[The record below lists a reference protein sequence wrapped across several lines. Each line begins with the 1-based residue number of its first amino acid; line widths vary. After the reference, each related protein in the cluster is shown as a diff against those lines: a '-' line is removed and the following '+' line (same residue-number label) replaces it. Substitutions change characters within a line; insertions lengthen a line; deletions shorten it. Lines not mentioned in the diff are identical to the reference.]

1 MKHYISLF
9 IFMSLLLL
17 SSCGMENLVT
27 DGGGDSDI
35 ISFDVEGPDAGRDSQ
50 NVSTRASELKSLP
63 DFKVYA
69 YDASSGKPVIDGKV
83 FSADGT
89 SKDGTAYYWPK
100 SGSVTFY
107 AFAPAD
113 NSSVAFNTSSK
124 TLTYTAPAAQGS
136 QQDVIYATATK
147 SRPADGKVSLAFKH
161 ATAALSVSWSRAG
174 DLPSTTTVSV
184 SNVKVCNVKQTGTL
198 SFGSGMTAGGSNISS
213 DLGTSDLGTSG
224 LMMVA
229 PQATSPWTSGAFTS
243 SSGSYLAVSCKVNA
257 NGSYVVG
264 SASADG
270 TVYYPLS
277 QALTAGTATTVKLV
291 FGTKQSDGSRTF
303 GYDANGTRISQSDAK
318 EPVPGAVDLGLSVKW
333 ASCNLGA
340 SKPEEYG
347 KYYAWAATTG
357 YASSESHDFSWANT
371 PYCNDGNYNSWSKYT
386 SGNATLESSD
396 DAATVNLGGS
406 WRMPTHAE
414 WQELSSKCT
423 WTWTSQNGING
434 YKVSASNGNWIFLPA
449 AGYRY
454 GTSSSGVGSYGRYWS
469 SQVFSS
475 YVYGAWNMYFYSGNR
490 NPDNYSHRYYGF
502 SVRPV
507 CP

>member
-9 IFMSLLLL
+9 VFMSLLLL
-17 SSCGMENLVT
+17 SSCGMENLVS

-35 ISFDVEGPDAGRDSQ
+35 ISFDVEGPDAGRDTL
-50 NVSTRASELKSLP
+50 NVSTRASKLTSLP

-69 YDASSGKPVIDGKV
+69 YDDASGTAVINGKV

-100 SGSVTFY
+100 NGYVTFY
-107 AFAPAD
+107 AFAPAA
-113 NSSVAFNTSSK
+113 NSSVVFNTSSK
-124 TLTYTAPAAQGS
+124 TLTYTAPASPAS
-136 QQDVIYATATK
+136 QQDVIYATTATK
-147 SRPADGKVSLAFKH
+147 SRPADGKVALAFKH
-161 ATAALSVSWSRAG
+161 ATAALAVTWSRAS

-213 DLGTSDLGTSG
+213 DLGTSG
-224 LMMVA
+224 LMMLA
-229 PQATSPWTSGAFTS
+229 PQTTSPWTSGAFS

-257 NGSYVVG
+257 NGTYVVG

-277 QALTAGTATTVKLV
+277 QSLMAATATTVNLV

-303 GYDANGTRISQSDAK
+303 GYNASGTRVSHSDSK
-318 EPVPGAVDLGLSVKW
+318 EPMPAAVDLGLGVKW

-371 PYCNDGNYNSWSKYT
+371 PYCINGNYNNWGKYT
-386 SGNATLESSD
+386 SGNATLEYSD

-449 AGYRY
+449 AGYR
-454 GTSSSGVGSYGRYWS
+454 GGASSNGVGSSGYYWS
-469 SQVFSS
+469 SQVYSS
-475 YVYGAWNMYFYSGNR
+475 DVYGAWNMNFYSGPR
-490 NPDNYSHRYYGF
+490 NPDDYTYRYVGF

>member
-17 SSCGMENLVT
+17 SSCGMENLVS

-35 ISFDVEGPDAGRDSQ
+35 IRFDVACPDTAEGSRGAF
-50 NVSTRASELKSLP
+50 TRASKLTSLP

-69 YDASSGKPVIDGKV
+69 YDASGTAVINGKV
-83 FSADGT
+83 FTANGT

-100 SGSVTFY
+100 TGNVTFY
-107 AFAPAD
+107 AFAPAS
-113 NSSVAFNTSSK
+113 NGSVVFNTTSK

-147 SRPADGKVSLAFKH
+147 SRPTDGKVALAFKH

-213 DLGTSDLGTSG
+213 DLGTSG

-229 PQATSPWTSGAFTS
+229 PQATSPWKNGAFTS
-243 SSGSYLAVSCKVNA
+243 SSGSYLAVSCKVIA

-291 FGTKQSDGSRTF
+291 FGTKQSNGSRTF
-303 GYDANGTRISQSDAK
+303 GYDANGTRISH
-318 EPVPGAVDLGLSVKW
+318 VPGAVDLGLSVKW
-333 ASCNLGA
+333 ASCNLNG
-340 SKPEEYG
+340 
-347 KYYAWAATTG
+347 
-357 YASSESHDFSWANT
+357 
-371 PYCNDGNYNSWSKYT
+371 NSWSKYT

-406 WRMPTHAE
+406 WRMPTHKE
-414 WQELSSKCT
+414 WQDLYNECT
-423 WTWTSQNGING
+423 WTWTTLNGVNG
-434 YKVSASNGNWIFLPA
+434 YKVSSKKNNNSIFLPA

-454 GTSSSGVGSYGRYWS
+454 GTSYAYVGSDGLYWS
-469 SQVFSS
+469 SQVYSS
-475 YVYGAWNMYFYSGNR
+475 GVYSAVRHALQFGRPQSRQRRQPLLRVLRQAGLPVNSLSQTRTKAIIKKR
-490 NPDNYSHRYYGF
+490 NDVYPL
-502 SVRPV
+502 
-507 CP
+507 

>member
-1 MKHYISLF
+1 MQHYTSLF
-9 IFMSLLLL
+9 ICVFLLLL
-17 SSCGMENLVT
+17 SSCGMENLVA

-100 SGSVTFY
+100 NGNVTFY
-107 AFAPAD
+107 AFAPAS
-113 NSSVAFNTSSK
+113 NGSVVFNTSSK

-136 QQDVIYATATK
+136 QQDVIYATTTK
-147 SRPADGKVSLAFKH
+147 FRPADGKVSLAFKH
-161 ATAALSVSWSRAG
+161 ATAALAVTWSRAG
-174 DLPSTTTVSV
+174 DLPLTTTVSV

-213 DLGTSDLGTSG
+213 DLGTSG
-224 LMMVA
+224 LMMLA
-229 PQATSPWTSGAFTS
+229 PQTTSPWTSGAFTS

-257 NGSYVVG
+257 NGTYVVG

-277 QALTAGTATTVKLV
+277 QSLTAATATTVNLV

-303 GYDANGTRISQSDAK
+303 GYNASGTRVSHSDSK
-318 EPVPGAVDLGLSVKW
+318 EPMPGAVDLGLSVKW

-357 YASSESHDFSWANT
+357 YASSQSHDFSWKYT
-371 PYCNDGNYNSWSKYT
+371 PYCNDSNGNSWSKYT

-396 DAATVNLGGS
+396 DAARVNLGGS

-414 WQELSSKCT
+414 WQELNNNCT
-423 WTWTSQNGING
+423 WDWIKLSGVYG
-434 YKVSASNGNWIFLPA
+434 YKVTSKKNNNSIFLPA

-454 GTSSSGVGSYGRYWS
+454 GTCSYFVGSYGDYWS
-469 SQVFSS
+469 SQVYSS
-475 YVYGAWNMYFYSGNR
+475 NVFGAWNMYFHSGSR
-490 NPDNYSHRYYGF
+490 NPDSGYNRCCGF

>member
-17 SSCGMENLVT
+17 SSCGMENLVS

-35 ISFDVEGPDAGRDSQ
+35 IRFDVACPDTAEGSRGAF
-50 NVSTRASELKSLP
+50 TRASKLTSLP

-69 YDASSGKPVIDGKV
+69 YNASGTAVINGKV
-83 FSADGT
+83 FTANGT

-100 SGSVTFY
+100 TGNVTFY
-107 AFAPAD
+107 AFAPAS
-113 NSSVAFNTSSK
+113 NGSVVFNTSSK

-147 SRPADGKVSLAFKH
+147 SRPTDGKVSLAFKH

-213 DLGTSDLGTSG
+213 DLGASG
-224 LMMVA
+224 LMMLA
-229 PQATSPWTSGAFTS
+229 PQTTSPWKNGAFTS

-277 QALTAGTATTVKLV
+277 QALTAGRATTVNLV

-303 GYDANGTRISQSDAK
+303 GYNANGTRVSQSDAK
-318 EPVPGAVDLGLSVKW
+318 EPVPSAVDLGLSVKW
-333 ASCNLGA
+333 ASFNLGA

-371 PYCNDGNYNSWSKYT
+371 PYCTNPSNPSSSSSWSKYN
-386 SGNATLESSD
+386 SGDAKLESAG

-434 YKVSASNGNWIFLPA
+434 YKVVSASNGNWIFLPA

-454 GTSSSGVGSYGRYWS
+454 GTGSNDVGSNGNYWS
-469 SQVFSS
+469 SQVYSS
-475 YVYGAWNMYFYSGNR
+475 RVVNAWDMLFGSGGR
-490 NPDNYSHRYYGF
+490 NPDDYSYRYNGF
-502 SVRPV
+502 SV
-507 CP
+507 

>member
-17 SSCGMENLVT
+17 SSCGMENLVS

-35 ISFDVEGPDAGRDSQ
+35 IRFDVACLDTAEGLRGAF
-50 NVSTRASELKSLP
+50 TRASKLTSLP

-69 YDASSGKPVIDGKV
+69 YNASGTAVINGKV
-83 FSADGT
+83 FTANGT

-100 SGSVTFY
+100 TGNVTFY
-107 AFAPAD
+107 AFAPAS
-113 NSSVAFNTSSK
+113 NGSVVFNTTSK

-147 SRPADGKVSLAFKH
+147 SRPTDGKVALVFKH
-161 ATAALSVSWSRAG
+161 ATAALSVSWSRAS

-213 DLGTSDLGTSG
+213 DLGTSG

-229 PQATSPWTSGAFTS
+229 PQATSPWKNGAFTS
-243 SSGSYLAVSCKVNA
+243 SSGSYLAVSCKVIA

-277 QALTAGTATTVKLV
+277 QALTAGRATTVNLV

-303 GYDANGTRISQSDAK
+303 GYNANGTRISQSDAK
-318 EPVPGAVDLGLSVKW
+318 EPVPSAVDLGLSVKW

-347 KYYAWAATTG
+347 KYYAWAGTTG
-357 YASSESHDFSWANT
+357 YASGESHDFSWANT

-406 WRMPTHAE
+406 WRMPTHDE
-414 WQELSSKCT
+414 WKELNDNCT
-423 WTWTSQNGING
+423 WEWTKRSDVYG
-434 YKVSASNGNWIFLPA
+434 YKVTSKKNNNSIFLPA

-454 GTSSSGVGSYGRYWS
+454 GTSSDVVGSYGFYWS
-469 SQVFSS
+469 SQVYSS
-475 YVYGAWNMYFYSGNR
+475 DVGYAWSMRFLSGSR
-490 NPDNYSHRYYGF
+490 YPAIGNYRYNGF

-507 CP
+507 CR

>member
-17 SSCGMENLVT
+17 SSCGMENLVS

-35 ISFDVEGPDAGRDSQ
+35 IRFDVACPDTAEGSRGAF
-50 NVSTRASELKSLP
+50 TRASKLTSLP

-69 YDASSGKPVIDGKV
+69 YDASGTAVINGKV
-83 FSADGT
+83 FTANGT

-100 SGSVTFY
+100 TGNVTFY
-107 AFAPAD
+107 AFAPAS
-113 NSSVAFNTSSK
+113 NGSVVFNTTSK

-147 SRPADGKVSLAFKH
+147 SRPTDGKVALAFKH

-213 DLGTSDLGTSG
+213 DLGTSG

-229 PQATSPWTSGAFTS
+229 PQATSPWKNGAFTS
-243 SSGSYLAVSCKVNA
+243 SSGSYLAVSCKVIA

-291 FGTKQSDGSRTF
+291 FGTKQSNGSRTF
-303 GYDANGTRISQSDAK
+303 GYDANGTRISH
-318 EPVPGAVDLGLSVKW
+318 VPGAVDLGLSVKW

-357 YASSESHDFSWANT
+357 YASSESHDFSWKYT
-371 PYCNDGNYNSWSKYT
+371 PYCNDSNGNSWSKYT

-406 WRMPTHAE
+406 WRMPTHKE
-414 WQELSSKCT
+414 WQDLYNECT
-423 WTWTSQNGING
+423 WTWTTLNGVNG
-434 YKVSASNGNWIFLPA
+434 YKVSSKKNNNSIFLPA

-454 GTSSSGVGSYGRYWS
+454 GTSYAYVGSDGLYWS
-469 SQVFSS
+469 SQVYSS
-475 YVYGAWNMYFYSGNR
+475 PSRVYDAWYMYFYSGGR
-490 NPDNYSHRYYGF
+490 NPGNDGNRYYGF

>member
-1 MKHYISLF
+1 MRHYTSLF
-9 IFMSLLLL
+9 ICVFLLLL
-17 SSCGMENLVT
+17 SSCGMENLVA

-35 ISFDVEGPDAGRDSQ
+35 ISFDVEGPDAGRDTL
-50 NVSTRASELKSLP
+50 NVSTRASKLTSLP

-69 YDASSGKPVIDGKV
+69 YDASGTAVINGKV
-83 FSADGT
+83 FTANGT

-100 SGSVTFY
+100 NGNVTFY
-107 AFAPAD
+107 AFAPASD
-113 NSSVAFNTSSK
+113 GSVVFNTSNK
-124 TLTYTAPAAQGS
+124 TLTYTAPAAQAS
-136 QQDVIYATATK
+136 QQDVVYATATK
-147 SRPADGKVSLAFKH
+147 SRPADGKVALAFKH
-161 ATAALSVSWSRAG
+161 ATAALAVTWSIAS

-184 SNVKVCNVKQTGTL
+184 SNVRVCNVKQTGTL
-198 SFGSGMTAGGSNISS
+198 SFVNGMTAGGGNISS
-213 DLGTSDLGTSG
+213 DLGTSG
-224 LMMVA
+224 LLMVA
-229 PQATSPWTSGAFTS
+229 PQATSPWTSGAFAF

-277 QALTAGTATTVKLV
+277 QSLKAATATTVNLV

-303 GYDANGTRISQSDAK
+303 GYNANGTRISHSDAK

-371 PYCNDGNYNSWSKYT
+371 PYCINGNSSSWSKYT
-386 SGNATLESSD
+386 SGDATLESSD
-396 DAATVNLGGS
+396 DAATVNLGGT
-406 WRMPTHAE
+406 WRMPTRAE
-414 WQELSSKCT
+414 WRELSSKCT
-423 WTWTSQNGING
+423 WTWTSQNGVNG
-434 YKVSASNGNWIFLPA
+434 YKVSNNGKSIFLPA

-454 GTSSSGVGSYGRYWS
+454 RTSSYLVGSDGNYWSGQVSSSYVHYAWCMYFNSGYRNPDGDYGRY
-469 SQVFSS
+469 
-475 YVYGAWNMYFYSGNR
+475 G
-490 NPDNYSHRYYGF
+490 GF

>member
-1 MKHYISLF
+1 
-9 IFMSLLLL
+9 
-17 SSCGMENLVT
+17 
-27 DGGGDSDI
+27 
-35 ISFDVEGPDAGRDSQ
+35 
-50 NVSTRASELKSLP
+50 
-63 DFKVYA
+63 
-69 YDASSGKPVIDGKV
+69 
-83 FSADGT
+83 
-89 SKDGTAYYWPK
+89 
-100 SGSVTFY
+100 
-107 AFAPAD
+107 
-113 NSSVAFNTSSK
+113 
-124 TLTYTAPAAQGS
+124 
-136 QQDVIYATATK
+136 
-147 SRPADGKVSLAFKH
+147 
-161 ATAALSVSWSRAG
+161 
-174 DLPSTTTVSV
+174 
-184 SNVKVCNVKQTGTL
+184 
-198 SFGSGMTAGGSNISS
+198 
-213 DLGTSDLGTSG
+213 
-224 LMMVA
+224 MMLA
-229 PQATSPWTSGAFTS
+229 PQTTSPWTSGAFTS

-277 QALTAGTATTVKLV
+277 QSLKAATATTVNLV

-303 GYDANGTRISQSDAK
+303 GYNANGTRISQSDAK

-371 PYCNDGNYNSWSKYT
+371 PYCINGNYSSWSKYT
-386 SGNATLESSD
+386 SGDATLESSD

-406 WRMPTHAE
+406 WRMPTRAE
-414 WQELSSKCT
+414 WQELSNKCT

-434 YKVSASNGNWIFLPA
+434 YKVSASNGKYIFLPA

-454 GTSSSGVGSYGRYWS
+454 RTSSYLVGSDGNYWS
-469 SQVFSS
+469 SQVYSS
-475 YVYGAWNMYFYSGNR
+475 YVHYAWCMYFNSGYR
-490 NPDNYSHRYYGF
+490 NPDDDYNRYGGF

>member
-17 SSCGMENLVT
+17 SSCGMENLVS

-35 ISFDVEGPDAGRDSQ
+35 IRFDVACLDTAEGSRGAF
-50 NVSTRASELKSLP
+50 TRASELTSLP

-69 YDASSGKPVIDGKV
+69 YNASGTAVINGKV
-83 FSADGT
+83 FTANGT

-100 SGSVTFY
+100 TGNVTFY
-107 AFAPAD
+107 AFAPAS
-113 NSSVAFNTSSK
+113 NGSVVFNTTSK

-147 SRPADGKVSLAFKH
+147 SRPTDGKVALVFKH
-161 ATAALSVSWSRAG
+161 ATAALSVSWSRAS

-213 DLGTSDLGTSG
+213 DLGTSG

-243 SSGSYLAVSCKVNA
+243 SSGSYLAVSCKVKA

-277 QALTAGTATTVKLV
+277 QALTAGRATTVNLV

-303 GYDANGTRISQSDAK
+303 GYNANGTRVSQSDAK
-318 EPVPGAVDLGLSVKW
+318 EPVPSAVDLGLSVKW

-347 KYYAWAATTG
+347 KYYAWAGTTG

-371 PYCNDGNYNSWSKYT
+371 PYCNDPSNPTNSSSWGRYNT
-386 SGNATLESSD
+386 GDATLESSD

-414 WQELSSKCT
+414 WQELNDNCT
-423 WTWTSQNGING
+423 WTWISQNGING
-434 YKVSASNGNWIFLPA
+434 YEVSASNGNSIFLPA
-449 AGYRY
+449 AGYRN
-454 GTSSSGVGSYGRYWS
+454 GTSSILVGSYYSYWS
-469 SQVFSS
+469 SQVHSIDVS
-475 YVYGAWNMYFYSGNR
+475 RAWFIDIYSGYR
-490 NPDNYSHRYYGF
+490 NPDNSTYRYDGL

-507 CP
+507 CR